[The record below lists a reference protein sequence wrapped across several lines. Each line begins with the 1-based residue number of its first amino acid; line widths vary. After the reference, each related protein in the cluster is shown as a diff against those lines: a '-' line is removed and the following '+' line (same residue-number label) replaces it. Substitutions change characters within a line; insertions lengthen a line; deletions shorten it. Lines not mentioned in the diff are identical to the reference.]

1 MVHDQKTNLDL
12 LSCCAIPVWW
22 TSAVS
27 NIDLKYG
34 TLYSSLDI
42 WKVPCLRWSV
52 LNHCLPATPKGL
64 RSPDVSFLVLLSR
77 SSMRPTRTIWQTKL
91 IFSRFRSSLPRS
103 CIATT
108 NHTSSHYTK
117 KYRVRGHLQF
127 WKGGQ
132 KSASESRKLESAE
145 GLVPRSSVWLTRC
158 VLFLLLLVE
167 GENDW
172 STDWTF
178 SRVSKLFPSGLLRR
192 ITCNALM
199 ASN

>member
-1 MVHDQKTNLDL
+1 MVHDQETNLDL

-117 KYRVRGHLQF
+117 KIWSTWPSPVLKRRAKECF
-127 WKGGQ
+127 WKQ
-132 KSASESRKLESAE
+132 KIRICWRLSAKIKCLVNTMCFISSLAGWGWEWLIHWLDLFQSE
-145 GLVPRSSVWLTRC
+145 
-158 VLFLLLLVE
+158 
-167 GENDW
+167 
-172 STDWTF
+172 
-178 SRVSKLFPSGLLRR
+178 
-192 ITCNALM
+192 
-199 ASN
+199 